1 MGHWRAQSRSKVLLE
16 ESLGMETSSA
26 DFRAAF
32 HHCLSP
38 CNNVRMQIWGRTDEL
53 ALEIVDSRLSQEP
66 SIVGGGP
73 TPIVILAWFLVFSS
87 GIRGKN

>member
-32 HHCLSP
+32 HHFLSP
-38 CNNVRMQIWGRTDEL
+38 CNNVRMQIWGRTNEL
-53 ALEIVDSRLSQEP
+53 AVEIVYSHFSQEP
-66 SIVGGGP
+66 S
-73 TPIVILAWFLVFSS
+73 TPIVILGWFLVFSS
-87 GIRGKN
+87 SIRGKN